1 MLFNVYFCIED
12 IWYYLSEINRCMW
25 FIYENLLDN
34 VKICMWNVLFIELV
48 YGNFLL
54 YEKENDY

>member
-1 MLFNVYFCIED
+1 
-12 IWYYLSEINRCMW
+12 MW

-34 VKICMWNVLFIELV
+34 VKICVWIVLFMELV

-54 YEKENDY
+54 YKREKWLLKNF